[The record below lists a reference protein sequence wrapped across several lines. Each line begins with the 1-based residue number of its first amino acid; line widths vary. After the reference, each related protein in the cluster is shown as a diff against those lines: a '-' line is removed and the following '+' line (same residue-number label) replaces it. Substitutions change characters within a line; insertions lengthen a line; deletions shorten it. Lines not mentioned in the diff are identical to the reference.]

1 MVPQRGV
8 AMLKLSRIS
17 FGGTAAIVTSIA
29 LIVGL
34 TTANASQKAIIT
46 ALLIAGVAD
55 NLTDSLSVHIYQ
67 ESERLAGREAFLGTL
82 TNFATRLGI
91 CLSFALLVAALP
103 NSRAVVAALAWGTLL
118 LGALSYRLALER
130 KMSPLPEV
138 VKHLVVAYLII
149 FASKGIG
156 YWISL

>member
-1 MVPQRGV
+1 
-8 AMLKLSRIS
+8 MLKLNRIS

-34 TTANASQKAIIT
+34 TTAHTSDKAIIT

-67 ESERLAGREAFLGTL
+67 ESERLVEREAFLGTL

-91 CLSFALLVAALP
+91 CLSFAVLVAALP
-103 NSRAVVAALAWGTLL
+103 DNITVAAALAWGTLL
-118 LGALSYRLALER
+118 LGALSYQLALAR
-130 KMSPLPEV
+130 KVRPLPEV
-138 VKHLVVAYLII
+138 AKHLVVAYLII

-156 YWISL
+156 YWIANT